1 MNRTTKAL
9 AATTAAALL
18 LATPGLAAAAGPH
31 HSDRGDLL
39 TGAFVRTVGVPELRA
54 GLADEGFDTS
64 TVRYPVDLYRLE
76 YATVDAVGEPT
87 TASGLLALPHNRDRS
102 LTPVSFTHG
111 TESTKEGVPSV
122 PGDVWDQAPA
132 WTYASAGFA
141 AVAPDYL
148 GLGTGPG
155 LHPWMDLPSETT
167 ASMDMLRAADEK
179 VADLGRRLDREVM
192 VTGFSQGAS
201 AALGLARVLDE
212 GRDDA
217 GRHRFELG
225 AVAAISGAYH
235 LGGEEIPALL
245 AGELHKKLSVIYTA
259 YLLVSW
265 DRLHDLY
272 DSPSDVFE
280 EQYADTVEGLFD
292 GYTSGEDLFTGLPNS
307 LDELITDEGEDLLE
321 APSGDFAEALAVGDA
336 QCSDWRPKAPVRLYV
351 TPTDAEAAASNTDA
365 CRADFADSGK
375 KVRVVDVGDTDHT
388 DSNKRGT
395 ADAVR
400 WFLSLV

>member
-1 MNRTTKAL
+1 MKTRTKAL
-9 AATTAAALL
+9 ATASAAALL
-18 LATPGLAAAAGPH
+18 LATPGLAAAGPR
-31 HSDRGDLL
+31 HSDRGDLIAG
-39 TGAFVRTVGVPELRA
+39 TFVRTVGLEELRD
-54 GLADEGFDTS
+54 GLAEEGFDNA
-64 TVRYPVDLYRLE
+64 TVRYTVDLYRLE
-76 YATVDAVGEPT
+76 YATVDAEGEPT
-87 TASGLLALPHNRDRS
+87 TASGLLALPHNRDRK
-102 LTPVSFTHG
+102 LTAVSFTHG
-111 TESTKEGVPSV
+111 TESTKVGVPSL
-122 PGDVWDQAPA
+122 PGDVWDQAPS

-155 LHPWMDLPSETT
+155 LHPWMDLPSATT

-179 VADLGRRLDREVM
+179 VADLGRRLDRDVM

-245 AGELHKKLSVIYTA
+245 AGDLHPKLSVIYTA

-272 DSPSDVFE
+272 DSTFDVFE
-280 EQYADTVEGLFD
+280 KDYAPTVEGLFD
-292 GYTSGEDLFTGLPNS
+292 GYTSGEDLFNGLPNS
-307 LDELITDEGEDLLE
+307 VDELLTDEGAALLE
-321 APSGDFAEALAVGDA
+321 NPRGEFADALAAADA
-336 QCSDWRPKAPVRLYV
+336 QCADWRPKAPVRLYV
-351 TPTDAEAAASNTDA
+351 TPTDLEAAPSNTEA
-365 CRADFADSGK
+365 CRADFADERK
-375 KVRVVDVGDTDHT
+375 KVTVVNVGDTDHT
-388 DSNKRGT
+388 DSNKLGT

-400 WFLSLV
+400 WFLALS